1 MPRKIEGIFSRGIWI
16 VLGAATIWLILA
28 WLAQTWQP
36 ILADEWDFYRA
47 ITHWPVDR
55 VLIPHP
61 QGYVHLAQ
69 VAQALLGVSTA
80 SVRFVGLICALLSVW
95 LIPWLTAVVYPD
107 RRDRSALTILAIV
120 LTALSPFVIQNSLL
134 IDIDNTVLIPATL
147 IILIAWAALQ
157 TRSARLRFGVLTVLL
172 AAALWFKLP
181 TPPLVM
187 GALFIY
193 HLLRSEWKRAVELV
207 GISLAGLLL
216 FAITFELYTLLSGYQ
231 WAYFGPTFA
240 RSNGFFDLRLLMAR
254 FPQGMAVFVLW
265 LTLPLALLLVVVVA
279 QTLRRLFHRQLN
291 TADALTIYVIIVA
304 VFYPLIYVPAWGF
317 PRYQAPLVPII
328 MTLIAAQVT
337 PALQHLSRRRVLSL
351 ALLLIGLCLFYLWI
365 MPDPLYPIYAAT
377 FEGDIFDLGTRLVA
391 ALPAAAFIALPIGVV
406 LGVGWLMERR
416 GQRTGW
422 LTVLLLVLACA
433 SMVSLSLV
441 QLGANYSTR
450 YRYTYDYA
458 DYDWSVQQAR
468 AAGPNAYILAIKD
481 TLNASGDHGEEIYP
495 YLLFPDHRPLLRDV
509 LRTQRVDAL
518 IWTNKEAARAQEILG
533 EPQLATLLQQC
544 YDHDQRGVFQVYQLK
559 PGVVCQ

>member
-28 WLAQTWQP
+28 WRAQTWQP

-69 VAQALLGVSTA
+69 VAQTLLGVSTA
-80 SVRFVGLICALLSVW
+80 SVRFIGLICALLSVW

-391 ALPAAAFIALPIGVV
+391 ALPAAAFMALPIGVV